1 MTHVVRFSNVAAATD
16 VERRARVERRLGASP
31 FLAAPLRRLGY
42 DSRELWAWDN
52 YQASVLGFVDHCR
65 MAGRHEGGIVRV
77 LEIGGGRGPLMTPCE
92 AASARIAYAVND
104 IDARELAMGPAEF
117 EKVQFDVAGVVDTS
131 LLGRFDLII
140 SRMVMEHVRDAE
152 RAWTNMCGLLAPG
165 GVALAFHPTLYAPP
179 FLINWL
185 APEALTAPVLRFFF
199 ADRHD
204 AEYPKFPA
212 RYELCTAA
220 PGAVE
225 PALWR
230 ARFRQVLSAPF
241 WGDRYFR
248 HLPGLREAN
257 DALSALAEARDWRR
271 LASYAYTIAAK

>member
-1 MTHVVRFSNVAAATD
+1 MT
-16 VERRARVERRLGASP
+16 GC
-31 FLAAPLRRLGY
+31 G
-42 DSRELWAWDN
+42 
-52 YQASVLGFVDHCR
+52 
-65 MAGRHEGGIVRV
+65 EGGLVRV
-77 LEIGGGRGPLMTPCE
+77 LEIGGGRSPLMTPRE
-92 AASARIAYAVND
+92 AADARIAYAVND

-117 EKVQFDVAGVVDTS
+117 EKVQFDIAGVVDPT
-131 LLGRFDLII
+131 LFGRFDLVI
-140 SRMVMEHVRDAE
+140 SRMVMEHVRDAQ

-199 ADRHD
+199 ADRQD
-204 AEYPKFPA
+204 AEYPKFPP

-220 PGAVE
+220 PAVIE
-225 PALWR
+225 PALRR
-230 ARFRQVLSAPF
+230 AGFRHVLSAPF

-271 LASYAYTIAAK
+271 LTSYAYTIAAK